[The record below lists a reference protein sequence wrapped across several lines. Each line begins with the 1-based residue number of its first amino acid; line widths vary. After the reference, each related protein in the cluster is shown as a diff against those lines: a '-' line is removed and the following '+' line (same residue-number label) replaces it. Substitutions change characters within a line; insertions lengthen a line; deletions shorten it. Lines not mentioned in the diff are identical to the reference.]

1 MPATRRGRST
11 TAQRGR
17 GRGRGR
23 STGTAQA
30 SPPRME
36 RRSQRTRVPV
46 QFADGT
52 IFPQPQTPGQ
62 HQDDDPE
69 DEGNQPGQDEEEDS
83 GFISPLERLEQ
94 RLEQQRAG
102 GGAQLGADQSITITR
117 GDLDRI
123 AEQMVARLQG
133 VPTASQGV
141 PTASQGIPT
150 ASQGVPTAFQGVAPA
165 QPSMFPP
172 FQVQTDSEDV
182 EVPASLREMFAGTG
196 VDNRTILEIAQNRFK
211 ALNLFRLLSSER
223 EQADARG
230 VASLNLDSMRV
241 ERVRTYKER
250 DYKDVPASQA
260 AFFRAWELYKAVF
273 VATAPI
279 SSQTE
284 LSIALAIYT
293 ANLYEL
299 ATQYSWN
306 GMRAYHF
313 SFHQDQISSG
323 SERFNPRHWRALDST
338 RVISK
343 CVPALLNLGSTSQ
356 ATQALNN
363 NSFRDN
369 SFRDRGAGT
378 GNRQYGNTGS
388 LANRVTSA
396 IPNICRNYNNGR
408 CSLTGCRYRH
418 QCEQCGGEDHGS
430 FRCPQ
435 RSGANSTTLGGG
447 RGTTGSTGRA
457 AA

>member
-1 MPATRRGRST
+1 MPPTRRGT

-23 STGTAQA
+23 GTGAAQA
-30 SPPRME
+30 SPPQ
-36 RRSQRTRVPV
+36 RRSQRMRAPV

-62 HQDDDPE
+62 GQDD
-69 DEGNQPGQDEEEDS
+69 EEDQP
-83 GFISPLERLEQ
+83 SPLERLEQ
-94 RLEQQRAG
+94 RLEQQRAA
-102 GGAQLGADQSITITR
+102 GGAQLGHSTDHADQSITITR

-141 PTASQGIPT
+141 PTAS
-150 ASQGVPTAFQGVAPA
+150 QGVAPA

-196 VDNRTILEIAQNRFK
+196 VDNRTILDIAQNRFK

-343 CVPALLNLGSTSQ
+343 CVPALLNLGSTSH
-356 ATQALNN
+356 ATQGFNN
-363 NSFRDN
+363 GPGSFRDN
-369 SFRDRGAGT
+369 SFRDRNTGAGAGL
-378 GNRQYGNTGS
+378 GNRQYSNTGG

-396 IPNICRNYNNGR
+396 VPNICRNFNNGR

-435 RSGANSTTLGGG
+435 RSGANSTSLGGG
-447 RGTTGSTGRA
+447 RGTTGTGSTGRA

>member
-1 MPATRRGRST
+1 
-11 TAQRGR
+11 
-17 GRGRGR
+17 
-23 STGTAQA
+23 
-30 SPPRME
+30 ME

-46 QFADGT
+46 QFADRT

-62 HQDDDPE
+62 ARATDHDDPE
-69 DEGNQPGQDEEEDS
+69 GEEDQPAADEEEDP

-94 RLEQQRAG
+94 RLEPQRT
-102 GGAQLGADQSITITR
+102 GARLGHGTDRADQSITITR
-117 GDLDRI
+117 GDLERI
-123 AEQMVARLQG
+123 AEQTVARLQG
-133 VPTASQGV
+133 VHTASQR
-141 PTASQGIPT
+141 
-150 ASQGVPTAFQGVAPA
+150 VAPG

-172 FQVQTDSEDV
+172 SQVHGQADSEDV

-196 VDNRTILEIAQNRFK
+196 VDHRTILDIAQSRFK

-273 VATAPI
+273 LATAPI
-279 SSQTE
+279 SSQKE

-313 SFHQDQISSG
+313 LFHQDQISSG
-323 SERFNPRHWRALDST
+323 SERFT
-338 RVISK
+338 
-343 CVPALLNLGSTSQ
+343 
-356 ATQALNN
+356 
-363 NSFRDN
+363 
-369 SFRDRGAGT
+369 
-378 GNRQYGNTGS
+378 
-388 LANRVTSA
+388 
-396 IPNICRNYNNGR
+396 
-408 CSLTGCRYRH
+408 
-418 QCEQCGGEDHGS
+418 
-430 FRCPQ
+430 
-435 RSGANSTTLGGG
+435 
-447 RGTTGSTGRA
+447 
-457 AA
+457 

>member
-36 RRSQRTRVPV
+36 RRSQRIRSPV

-52 IFPQPQTPGQ
+52 IFPQPQTPGGQ
-62 HQDDDPE
+62 GQATDHLDDDPE
-69 DEGNQPGQDEEEDS
+69 EEENQPGHDGEEDP
-83 GFISPLERLEQ
+83 GFVSPLERLEQ
-94 RLEQQRAG
+94 RLEQQRAA
-102 GGAQLGADQSITITR
+102 GGAQRLGHGTDHADQSITITR

-141 PTASQGIPT
+141 ATAS
-150 ASQGVPTAFQGVAPA
+150 QGVAPA

-172 FQVQTDSEDV
+172 FQVKTDSEDV

-196 VDNRTILEIAQNRFK
+196 VDNRTILDIAQNRFK

-299 ATQYSWN
+299 ATQYSWS

-343 CVPALLNLGSTSQ
+343 CVPALLNLGSTSN
-356 ATQALNN
+356 ATQAFNN
-363 NSFRDN
+363 NSFRDR
-369 SFRDRGAGT
+369 STGAGA
-378 GNRQYGNTGS
+378 GNRQYSNTGG

-396 IPNICRNYNNGR
+396 VPNICRNFNNGR

-435 RSGANSTTLGGG
+435 RSSANTTTLGGG
-447 RGTTGSTGRA
+447 RGTTGSTERA